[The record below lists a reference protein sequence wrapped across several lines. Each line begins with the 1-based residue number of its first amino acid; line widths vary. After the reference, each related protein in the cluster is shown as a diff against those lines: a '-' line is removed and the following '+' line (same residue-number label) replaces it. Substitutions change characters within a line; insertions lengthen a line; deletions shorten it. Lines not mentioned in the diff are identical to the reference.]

1 MRKKNLFSLAL
12 VAMALT
18 VLLLAG
24 CGPTPTPTPAPTP
37 VPPTATPVPPTAT
50 PVPPTPTPEPTAEPT
65 PANAAI
71 LDAAGAYFGQGI
83 RLIGAD
89 ALYENLNDG
98 DTANDPLVLD
108 IRKPEDYALG
118 HIPGAVNIDA
128 GALFTPET
136 LAALPTDRQIVVYCY
151 TGQRSG
157 QVVSVLNMLGYDAYS
172 LKFGMHAWA
181 LVEGVSTAPW
191 NDGMSL
197 AYPVDTEAHELA
209 GAYTMPEPLGADVA
223 AAAQAYFSA
232 GIKLIGADAL
242 YENLNDGDTANDPLV
257 LDIRK
262 PEDYAL
268 GHIPGAVNIGAG
280 ALFTPETLAAL
291 PTDRQIVA
299 YCYTGQGTGQ
309 VVSVLNM
316 LGYDAYSLKFGMPA
330 WALVE
335 GVSTAPW
342 NDSMSLD
349 YPVDTE
355 PHTLP

>member
-1 MRKKNLFSLAL
+1 
-12 VAMALT
+12 
-18 VLLLAG
+18 
-24 CGPTPTPTPAPTP
+24 
-37 VPPTATPVPPTAT
+37 
-50 PVPPTPTPEPTAEPT
+50 
-65 PANAAI
+65 
-71 LDAAGAYFGQGI
+71 
-83 RLIGAD
+83 
-89 ALYENLNDG
+89 
-98 DTANDPLVLD
+98 
-108 IRKPEDYALG
+108 
-118 HIPGAVNIDA
+118 
-128 GALFTPET
+128 
-136 LAALPTDRQIVVYCY
+136 
-151 TGQRSG
+151 
-157 QVVSVLNMLGYDAYS
+157 VLNMLGYDAYS
-172 LKFGMHAWA
+172 LKFGMPAWA

-268 GHIPGAVNIGAG
+268 GHIPGAVNIDAG

-291 PTDRQIVA
+291 PTDRQIVV
-299 YCYTGQGTGQ
+299 YCYTGQRSGQ

>member
-172 LKFGMHAWA
+172 LKFGMPAWA

-197 AYPVDTEAHELA
+197 AYPVDTE
-209 GAYTMPEPLGADVA
+209 
-223 AAAQAYFSA
+223 
-232 GIKLIGADAL
+232 
-242 YENLNDGDTANDPLV
+242 
-257 LDIRK
+257 
-262 PEDYAL
+262 
-268 GHIPGAVNIGAG
+268 
-280 ALFTPETLAAL
+280 
-291 PTDRQIVA
+291 
-299 YCYTGQGTGQ
+299 
-309 VVSVLNM
+309 
-316 LGYDAYSLKFGMPA
+316 
-330 WALVE
+330 
-335 GVSTAPW
+335 
-342 NDSMSLD
+342 
-349 YPVDTE
+349 